1 MLRLQ
6 AWLGGKRGFAVA
18 VMTLALLLLLIVP
31 FTLAIVTLLD
41 NADMIKGWVESLKA
55 KGLPPPP
62 GWVSG
67 IPLAGPKLSESWRE
81 LASAGPEGLS
91 AQLVPYA
98 GKIVTWFVDQAGSVG
113 MMIVQFLLTVI
124 ISAILYSGG
133 EPAADAVRRFVR
145 RLAGQQGDDVTV
157 LAARAI
163 RGVAFGVG
171 VTALDPVRPG
181 RHRPCRGR
189 HACRDGADGIMF
201 ILCIAQLGPALILF
215 PAVAWLFWS
224 DQTLWGS
231 VLLVWSLVVVTLD
244 NFLRPILIKKG
255 ADLPLLLI
263 FAGVIG
269 GLVAFGII
277 GLFIGPVVLAVTY
290 IPARGLGERRRRGE
304 MKKPACV
311 EFLDAR
317 QVLDGADGTAPQILC
332 GVLLPTLLKTVFR
345 QEVLHVPE
353 GAVFANAPLLLLRQ
367 PRPEDPLGE
376 NEIGLPGGAQ
386 IGIPVADV
394 DDLPVAR
401 LTGLEDVALAGPA
414 LVAGLIGVGKFDGQ
428 GLPVL
433 ERSSRWNRRGCRRA
447 RVS

>member
-1 MLRLQ
+1 MTSPPPSRDLTGTMLAVLFIVGIIAANFFILKPFIPAFVWAVTIVVATWPLMIRLQ
-6 AWLGGKRGFAVA
+6 AWLGGKRGIAVA

-31 FTLAIVTLLD
+31 FTLAIVTLQD
-41 NADMIKGWVESLKA
+41 NAEMIKGWVESLKA
-55 KGLPPPP
+55 NGLPPPP

-67 IPLAGPKLSESWRE
+67 IPLAGAKLAESWRE
-81 LASAGPEGLS
+81 LASGGPEGLS

-133 EPAADAVRRFVR
+133 ESAAVAVRRFVR
-145 RLAGQQGDDVTV
+145 RIAGQQGDDVTV

-163 RGVAFGVG
+163 RGVALGVG
-171 VTALDPVRPG
+171 VTALIQSALG
-181 RHRPCRGR
+181 
-189 HACRDGADGIMF
+189 GIGLAVAGVPAAMVLTAVMF
-201 ILCIAQLGPALILF
+201 ILCIAQLGPALIVF

-231 VLLVWSLVVVTLD
+231 VLLVWSLFVVSLD

-290 IPARGLGERRRRGE
+290 
-304 MKKPACV
+304 
-311 EFLDAR
+311 
-317 QVLDGADGTAPQILC
+317 
-332 GVLLPTLLKTVFR
+332 TLLGFWVGDAPVETG
-345 QEVLHVPE
+345 QE
-353 GAVFANAPLLLLRQ
+353 R
-367 PRPEDPLGE
+367 
-376 NEIGLPGGAQ
+376 
-386 IGIPVADV
+386 
-394 DDLPVAR
+394 
-401 LTGLEDVALAGPA
+401 AGNP
-414 LVAGLIGVGKFDGQ
+414 
-428 GLPVL
+428 
-433 ERSSRWNRRGCRRA
+433 
-447 RVS
+447 